1 MSHILFRSFFLTALI
16 AFGPQIANAQ
26 ENPVAKTIEEGGEKS
41 VTTSPSRQEITIE
54 AKSFE
59 LFFDDEKKSF
69 IAHLKATYNRTTKQM
84 TVAFMR
90 TGDSGADTTFVIADN
105 LNLNTF
111 RYYMTEKL
119 VKYEAAR
126 NADFFHEYGLQQV
139 YLWLYSLVTDDEN
152 EEIGSLR
159 FRQAVRVADWNDE
172 NTPAKEEELGRLL
185 RELQTEIGK
194 RNTSIAK
201 HEQVISSILSEYKA
215 RTNDDSG
222 NALTLESTETK
233 KKTEAQLESLLEKV
247 RSRAIDMAQVQQDL
261 SKLAENKPFSNR
273 TRDLTAPNK
282 AFTGATEQI
291 SIKQK
296 ALESKKIFA
305 IKDISITFERGHIER
320 IQVRVE
326 RDFGEIHI
334 FENIYAIGFS
344 SVKNYKNFENIRLFN
359 RKGNRQRECIWLS
372 DVIASYDNL
381 VQLFTRDY
389 SPADIA
395 INHIDPVTTPILKL
409 EKEKNIRL
417 FDSRIYTDLAGFS
430 EEAPNGLVQV
440 EVGRR
445 FNINTHR
452 IQGNGRYDFGWFT
465 YAYLAGTISK
475 IENKDRILPLRNAGV
490 IQNNV
495 IVSPSYA
502 TNLDLRRYENTS
514 IQFDLNVFM
523 FDWPDNKFSLY
534 ADLGARYGHVR
545 VQDSSRQVSNGVIG
559 EVDPG
564 KPFGA
569 NTITFFPKVA
579 VELFSERRV
588 GFMAY
593 YQLNNTTLMSNN
605 KFAQIMSDTKSDVKS
620 LSLDKHARWSHMVEM
635 LVRVETNRSGNGMIF
650 ARGRFFWQQ
659 GDANNF
665 FPQIQLGY
673 AYNILFRK

>member
-1 MSHILFRSFFLTALI
+1 MSHILLRSFLLTAVLAVGVQTAWAQDVSELI
-16 AFGPQIANAQ
+16 
-26 ENPVAKTIEEGGEKS
+26 EGGEKS
-41 VTTSPSRQEITIE
+41 RSESSTREEITIE
-54 AKSFE
+54 SKSFE
-59 LFFDDEKKSF
+59 IFFDDDKSSF
-69 IAHLKATYNRTTKQM
+69 LIHLKATYNRTSNQM
-84 TVAFMR
+84 TVAFLRM
-90 TGDSGADTTFVIADN
+90 GKGNDSTFTITDN

-111 RYYMTEKL
+111 RYLMSEQL
-119 VKYEAAR
+119 VKYDAAA
-126 NADFFHEYGLQQV
+126 NASFFHEYSLQQV
-139 YLWLYSLVTDDEN
+139 YLWLYTLVLEDDS

-159 FRQAVRVADWNDE
+159 FNPAVRVEHKNDK
-172 NTPAKEEELGRLL
+172 NSKEREVEISEKL
-185 RELQTEIGK
+185 RKMHTEISK
-194 RNTSIAK
+194 RNTSVAK
-201 HEQVISSILSEYKA
+201 HVRLVREIMKETKERKLGDDDADGRKKRDSVAYLEDLILRIKTHAVEIDTVESELQNKKI
-215 RTNDDSG
+215 G
-222 NALTLESTETK
+222 NAYENRKAAFAKSKEDYKSATAAIK
-233 KKTEAQLESLLEKV
+233 GEK
-247 RSRAIDMAQVQQDL
+247 
-261 SKLAENKPFSNR
+261 
-273 TRDLTAPNK
+273 
-282 AFTGATEQI
+282 
-291 SIKQK
+291 K
-296 ALESKKIFA
+296 ALENQGILS

-326 RDFGEIHI
+326 RDFGEVHI

-344 SVKNYKNFENIRLFN
+344 SILNYKNFENIRLFN
-359 RKGNRQRECIWLS
+359 RKDTRNEECIYLS
-372 DVIASYDNL
+372 DVIASYDNML
-381 VQLFTRDY
+381 QLFTRDY
-389 SPADIA
+389 SPADMA
-395 INHIDPVTTPILKL
+395 INHIDPVVTPIRKL

-445 FNINTHR
+445 FNINTNR
-452 IQGNGRYDFGWFT
+452 KQGDGRYDYGWFT

-475 IENKDRILPLRNAGV
+475 IENKDRVLPLRNAGV

-534 ADLGARYGHVR
+534 ADLGTRYGHVR
-545 VQDSSRQVSNGVIG
+545 VQDSSRPVTNGVIG

-569 NTITFFPKVA
+569 NTITFFPKIA
-579 VELFSERRV
+579 FELFSERRV
-588 GFMAY
+588 GFMTY

-605 KFAQIMSDTKSDVKS
+605 KFVQMMSDVKSDVKS
-620 LSLDKHARWSHMVEM
+620 PTLDRRARWSHMVEM
-635 LVRVETNRSGNGMIF
+635 LVRVETNRSGNGMVF